1 MNRKDWLQDWLKDWA
16 VWYESIS
23 GYADRTTVARLMLG
37 QLTLNEFGTS
47 VPQGIEP
54 PSKWM
59 RDLVLAMNQIM
70 ESGSDKDAENIQIV
84 KAWYIAGSRELQQF
98 LDIPSRTL
106 YKKKGLGEQKIRSA
120 LRAMRES

>member
-70 ESGSDKDAENIQIV
+70 ESGTEKDAENIQIV

-98 LDIPSRTL
+98 LDMPSRTL
-106 YKKKGLGEQKIRSA
+106 YKKKGLGEQKIRST

>member
-1 MNRKDWLQDWLKDWA
+1 MNKKDWLQDWLKDWA

-54 PSKWM
+54 PTKWM

-70 ESGSDKDAENIQIV
+70 ETGSDKDAENIQIV

-98 LDIPSRTL
+98 LDMPSRTL

>member
-37 QLTLNEFGTS
+37 QLTLNDFGTS
-47 VPQGIEP
+47 VPPGIEP
-54 PSKWM
+54 PIKWM

-70 ESGSDKDAENIQIV
+70 ESGTDKDAENIQIV

-106 YKKKGLGEQKIRSA
+106 YKKKGLGEQKIRST

>member
-106 YKKKGLGEQKIRSA
+106 YKKKGLGEQKIRST
-120 LRAMRES
+120 LRAMRET

>member
-70 ESGSDKDAENIQIV
+70 ESGSDKAAENIQIV

>member
-1 MNRKDWLQDWLKDWA
+1 MNKKDWLQDWLKDWA

-54 PSKWM
+54 PTKWM

-70 ESGSDKDAENIQIV
+70 ETGSDKDAENIQIV

-106 YKKKGLGEQKIRSA
+106 YKKKGLGEQKIRST
-120 LRAMRES
+120 LRAMRET

>member
-59 RDLVLAMNQIM
+59 RDLVLAMNQII
-70 ESGSDKDAENIQIV
+70 ESGTDKDAENIQIV

-98 LDIPSRTL
+98 LDMPSRTL
-106 YKKKGLGEQKIRSA
+106 YKKKGLGEQKIRST

>member
-37 QLTLNEFGTS
+37 QITLNDFGTS
-47 VPQGIEP
+47 VPPGIEP

-59 RDLVLAMNQIM
+59 RELVLAMNQII
-70 ESGSDKDAENIQIV
+70 ESGTDKDAENIQIV

-98 LDIPSRTL
+98 LDMPSRTL
-106 YKKKGLGEQKIRSA
+106 YKKKGLGEQKIRST